1 MINVPKYNALLGLR
15 VKDKVTGFKGV
26 CTSVSYDLYG
36 CVQVIINPGCD
47 KEGKLGE
54 GAWFDVNRV
63 DLLDST
69 AVMIAPDFDYEEEEL
84 EFEPEPHGP
93 ECKPERKF

>member
-47 KEGKLGE
+47 DAGKPMDG
-54 GAWFDVNRV
+54 GWYDVNRIEIILPDV
-63 DLLDST
+63 
-69 AVMIAPDFDYEEEEL
+69 VMTPPEFNYEEEKPA
-84 EFEPEPHGP
+84 PEPHGP
-93 ECKPERKF
+93 ERKPERRF